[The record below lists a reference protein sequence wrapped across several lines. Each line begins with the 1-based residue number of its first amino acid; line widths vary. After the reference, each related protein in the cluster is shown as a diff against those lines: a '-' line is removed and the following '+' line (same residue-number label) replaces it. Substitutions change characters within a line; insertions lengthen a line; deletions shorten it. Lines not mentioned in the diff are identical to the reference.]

1 MPQLESYAS
10 RITISALGIG
20 FGLISHNMGWVDLAN
35 IPLIGSLSISSIYPS
50 PDGGVPITVERLP
63 CVCKNVP
70 LEVKSNVHCM
80 CGSVYLPVEPHLSGL
95 CDPSLAASMALQ
107 VESALG
113 AIPVEHRLSGLCNP
127 SPSVSAIVTPVELS
141 WDLWDP
147 LYKSEIGSP
156 LSHKYKSEIGSPLST
171 SSELGDTS
179 AEMLDLSGVELSWD
193 YRDLL
198 QYKREGSL
206 VGIGDLAKN
215 KLVF

>member
-1 MPQLESYAS
+1 MPQFESYAS
-10 RITISALGIG
+10 KITISALGIG

-63 CVCKNVP
+63 CVCKSVP

-107 VESALG
+107 VESAFG

-127 SPSVSAIVTPVELS
+127 SRSVSAIVAPVDLS
-141 WDLWDP
+141 WDMWDP

-156 LSHKYKSEIGSPLST
+156 LAT
-171 SSELGDTS
+171 SSQLGDTS
-179 AEMLDLSGVELSWD
+179 AEMLDSLGEELSWD
-193 YRDLL
+193 L
-198 QYKREGSL
+198 
-206 VGIGDLAKN
+206 GDLEYKSQ
-215 KLVF
+215 LSFVDICRY